1 MFVVRQLN
9 NKYRLH
15 SCTENVFLNYH
26 FSMENA
32 IMSSTGLR
40 SDTENLGG
48 GILKNWSLHPKY
60 LSPKGRKG
68 RIYVT
73 TLAH

>member
-15 SCTENVFLNYH
+15 SCTENAFLNYH

-32 IMSSTGLR
+32 IMSPMGLR

-48 GILKNWSLHPKY
+48 GILKN
-60 LSPKGRKG
+60 
-68 RIYVT
+68 
-73 TLAH
+73 